1 MKTQAQVR
9 ASFWESFPEFADQ
22 YRKTYRQSQYNA
34 TIRTAFVDYVDS
46 LAKDGEITEKLASGV
61 TL

>member
-9 ASFWESFPEFADQ
+9 ESFWASFPEFADQ
-22 YRKTYRQSQYNA
+22 YRKTYRQNQYNA

-46 LAKDGEITEKLASGV
+46 LARCGDITDKLAQRV